1 MVEDARNQP
10 LAPLFRLVLDPEGL
24 DAARLP
30 KGLLPFHARAEGWA
44 TAFAEHLEEGGASL
58 ADARG
63 LCRFH
68 FTVSPESRESFERA
82 LEALRPGFERTGKRL
97 EVGFSAQEP
106 ATDAL
111 ALDDL
116 GAPAR
121 RADGELLLRPSG
133 HGALLGNL
141 ERCGFDIA
149 TVKNI
154 DNILPPGRHAETG
167 LWRRL
172 LVGRLLE
179 LEAELTQLRRALA
192 RGADAAAAARAFELV
207 AAAFGRRP
215 ERAPGALAP
224 GERAAAAR
232 ALVERPL
239 RVCGVVPN
247 TGEPGGG
254 PFWVGQ
260 RTGPATPQIVESS
273 QVDGSRP
280 DQVALWRASTHF
292 NPVDLALALR
302 DAEGQPYPLE
312 RFVDPETAFVARKS
326 EAGRELTVLE
336 RPGLWNGAMAGWN
349 TLFVEVPGTT
359 FAPVKSVLDLAR
371 PDHRAG

>member
-1 MVEDARNQP
+1 M
-10 LAPLFRLVLDPEGL
+10 
-24 DAARLP
+24 
-30 KGLLPFHARAEGWA
+30 
-44 TAFAEHLEEGGASL
+44 
-58 ADARG
+58 
-63 LCRFH
+63 
-68 FTVSPESRESFERA
+68 
-82 LEALRPGFERTGKRL
+82 
-97 EVGFSAQEP
+97 
-106 ATDAL
+106 
-111 ALDDL
+111 
-116 GAPAR
+116 
-121 RADGELLLRPSG
+121 
-133 HGALLGNL
+133 
-141 ERCGFDIA
+141 
-149 TVKNI
+149 
-154 DNILPPGRHAETG
+154 
-167 LWRRL
+167 
-172 LVGRLLE
+172 
-179 LEAELTQLRRALA
+179 
-192 RGADAAAAARAFELV
+192 
-207 AAAFGRRP
+207 
-215 ERAPGALAP
+215 P
-224 GERAAAAR
+224 GERTAAAR

-254 PFWVGQ
+254 PFWVAQ

-273 QVDGSRP
+273 QVDGSQP

-349 TLFVEVPGTT
+349 TLFVEVPGST